1 MTDAKMA
8 AANTHRRSRVV
19 QSTVPRDDRMTCSS
33 HGLALGLIKTRC
45 LRDFSY
51 LARLI
56 SMHDLADHCRLL
68 VQGFDQNLGGRA
80 GRGRVLAADQLAVG
94 DRVNAPV
101 LDLGKGGA
109 EAHQFVLD

>member
-8 AANTHRRSRVV
+8 AANTHRLSRVV
-19 QSTVPRDDRMTCSS
+19 LSTVPRDDRMTCSS

-56 SMHDLADHCRLL
+56 SMHDLADHSVPPTCSGFRSESWRSGRRRPGFGRLST
-68 VQGFDQNLGGRA
+68 GR
-80 GRGRVLAADQLAVG
+80 RRLY
-94 DRVNAPV
+94 
-101 LDLGKGGA
+101 
-109 EAHQFVLD
+109 E